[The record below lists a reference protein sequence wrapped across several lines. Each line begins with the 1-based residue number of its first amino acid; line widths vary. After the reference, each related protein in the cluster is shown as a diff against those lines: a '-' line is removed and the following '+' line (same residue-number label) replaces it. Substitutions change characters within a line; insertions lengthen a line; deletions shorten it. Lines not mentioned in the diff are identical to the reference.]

1 MALGIFADEPTRF
14 RSKKLWEL
22 AVLSINTAFF
32 RTTPDEARE
41 ILIEIAIDAVFLF
54 NHLNFGARR
63 HDFYFREEGQATRDK
78 LISDARIG

>member
-1 MALGIFADEPTRF
+1 MAIGIFADEPTRF

-32 RTTPDEARE
+32 HATPDEARE

-54 NHLNFGARR
+54 NHCSTSVPVVMTFTSARKGR
-63 HDFYFREEGQATRDK
+63 QRAT
-78 LISDARIG
+78 S